1 MFNPIDAIGA
11 VRNKVGYMDIM
22 TLPALSTLER
32 QGWDAL
38 CNQTGSSFYGSLMT
52 EDAVMVLVNGFTMD
66 RDTVVASLDQAPAW
80 DSYTISD
87 ERIVRVGAEATALV
101 YRATAQ
107 RAGEEPFEAIM
118 TSVYVKSTDGPRLAL
133 YTQTTATHASDA
145 ERNRSTPDR
154 HGYHGAVPES

>member
-1 MFNPIDAIGA
+1 
-11 VRNKVGYMDIM
+11 MDTM
-22 TLPALSTLER
+22 TLPALSALEH

-66 RDTVVASLDQAPAW
+66 RDTVVASLDQAPGW

-87 ERIVRVGAEATALV
+87 ERIVRVGAEAAALV

-107 RAGEEPFEAIM
+107 RAGEEPFEAVM
-118 TSVYVKSTDGPRLAL
+118 TSVYVRSADGPRLAL
-133 YTQTTATHASDA
+133 YTQTTATH
-145 ERNRSTPDR
+145 
-154 HGYHGAVPES
+154 